1 MPDAEVRKRVLA
13 RRLCSGCGL
22 DYNLI
27 QGRPQEEGKCD
38 VCGGTLVTRED
49 DTPEALAVRLRDY
62 HDKTDPV
69 LAIFARKE
77 YVLTIDATQDRAG
90 VQQAIRDAL
99 GLPAPSPQENSSGS
113 PAAAAQP

>member
-1 MPDAEVRKRVLA
+1 M
-13 RRLCSGCGL
+13 

-27 QGRPQEEGKCD
+27 QGRPREEGKCD

-49 DTPEALAVRLRDY
+49 DTEEALAVRLRDY
-62 HDKTDPV
+62 HEKTDPV
-69 LAIFARKE
+69 LAIFGRKE
-77 YVLTIDATQDRAG
+77 YVLTIDATRSPAV

-99 GLPAPSPQENSSGS
+99 QLPPPSRAES

>member
-1 MPDAEVRKRVLA
+1 M
-13 RRLCSGCGL
+13 

-27 QGRPQEEGKCD
+27 EGRPRVEGKCD

-49 DTPEALAVRLRDY
+49 DTEEALNVRLHDY

-77 YVLTIDATQDRAG
+77 YVVQIDATKDKDE
-90 VQQAIRDAL
+90 VQQAVRETL
-99 GLPAPSPQENSSGS
+99 GLPAFKPDPSDQ
-113 PAAAAQP
+113 Q

>member
-1 MPDAEVRKRVLA
+1 M
-13 RRLCSGCGL
+13 

-27 QGRPQEEGKCD
+27 QGRPQEEGVCD

-49 DTPEALAVRLRDY
+49 DTEEALVVRLRDY

-77 YVLTIDATQDRAG
+77 YVVTIDATQDPDG
-90 VQQAIRDAL
+90 VQQAIREAL
-99 GLPAPSPQENSSGS
+99 RLPAYYPDH
-113 PAAAAQP
+113 AQPA